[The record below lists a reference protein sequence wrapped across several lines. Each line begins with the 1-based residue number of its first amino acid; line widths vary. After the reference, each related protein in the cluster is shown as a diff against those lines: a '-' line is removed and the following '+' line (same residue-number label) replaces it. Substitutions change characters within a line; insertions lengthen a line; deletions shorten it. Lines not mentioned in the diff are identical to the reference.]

1 MRSFAD
7 LIETV
12 TAAATT
18 AAERN
23 LVTSATVKTALRI
36 NDTNSDALIADLI
49 PRVSQL
55 VTDHCRLARDAAGNA
70 PTFARETLRATWYAR
85 PYAGHGSVCR
95 GCHLYLPW
103 RLPLHTIDSVVE
115 NGATLTAGTDYVV
128 TGARPA
134 KLQRQSGDCA
144 IDWSPAKIVVTF
156 KAGFAPTMSDSI
168 DKAIEAA
175 VVEQLRGWVFGAD
188 RDPNVRS
195 VNSPDI
201 GAESY
206 SVTGGDVLG
215 AFVLYPQVRDMLA
228 SWRNPVP

>member
-7 LIETV
+7 LLETV
-12 TAAATT
+12 TAATAT

-23 LVTSATVKTALRI
+23 LVTAASVKTALRI
-36 NDTNSDALIADLI
+36 DNTAADTLIADLI

-55 VTDHCRLARDAAGNA
+55 VTDHCRLAKDAAGA
-70 PTFARETLRATWYAR
+70 VPTFARETLRATWYNQ
-85 PYAGHGSVCR
+85 PPGLCR
-95 GCHLYLPW
+95 GPELYLPW

-115 NGATLTAGTDYVV
+115 NGTTLTAGTDYVV

-134 KLQRQSGDCA
+134 KLQRQSGDSA
-144 IDWSPAKIVVTF
+144 TDWSPAKIVVTF
-156 KAGFAPTMSDSI
+156 KAGFAATMSANV

-175 VVEQLRGWVFGAD
+175 AIEQLRGWVFGAS
-188 RDPNVRS
+188 RDPTIRS

-206 SVTGGDVLG
+206 SVPGGDVLG
-215 AFVLYPQVRDMLA
+215 GFVLYPQVRDMLA